1 MFYDVKILGRRTL
14 LRSFKAINLII
25 KLNIT
30 ILKRWIIISPEMVSW
45 WSSWSLIGRIVGCLR
60 LDITVSQTG
69 WLLLRFRNISNWIT
83 VRNRNRSQRHR
94 QVKNV
99 FQRRFES
106 PDRVIIKRVGT
117 PKHIF
122 QTIIYI
128 WIELVDLNKW
138 EFDIMGFW

>member
-69 WLLLRFRNISNWIT
+69 WLLLRFRNISYLK
-83 VRNRNRSQRHR
+83 NRPWSHDEL
-94 QVKNV
+94 
-99 FQRRFES
+99 FQIVPRFETEIGHKGT
-106 PDRVIIKRVGT
+106 DRWKMFFSVGSNHLIVSLLKGSD
-117 PKHIF
+117 P
-122 QTIIYI
+122 QNIYS
-128 WIELVDLNKW
+128 KP
-138 EFDIMGFW
+138 